1 MGEVEGRD
9 VARGEVMKIAVIG
22 TGYVGLVSGA
32 CFAQAGYPVT
42 CVDVDRAKVASL
54 TKGRVPIHEPGLAE
68 VMAEARRKGTLF
80 FSSDS
85 KAAASNADIVF
96 IAVGT
101 PPREFDGHADLSDL
115 NLVIGN
121 IAPVLREG
129 CLVVVKSTVPVGTG
143 DSIEEMI
150 QRLRPGLKFD
160 VVSNPE
166 FLRAG
171 CAVGDFKNPD
181 RVVIGAESKRAKA
194 VLAGV
199 YVALG
204 IDDRHILATRRRSAE
219 LIKYAANGFLATKIA
234 FINEI
239 ADLCEKLDAHIREVA
254 VGIGLDTRIGPQ
266 FLSAGPGFGGSCF
279 PKDARALA
287 KIGEE
292 CGARVSIIETVLA
305 SNDRRKRA
313 IVKKIRMASGD
324 DLRGKRIALL
334 GLTFKAGTDDMR
346 DAPAIALAET
356 LIEEGASIHA
366 YDPVGMARAAPLLPA
381 SVRYHASALE
391 AARRADVLVVVTE
404 WDEFRQLDLVRL
416 KREMATPLLVDLRN
430 MFSEE
435 HVTRLGF
442 AYCGIGHQSAW
453 HGPAVLPETSRI
465 SALPV
470 PAAARIG
477 RRNGLLTAEPLPS
490 TPAE

>member
-1 MGEVEGRD
+1 
-9 VARGEVMKIAVIG
+9 MKIAVIG

-42 CVDVDRAKVASL
+42 CVDVDREKVASL
-54 TKGRVPIHEPGLAE
+54 NKGRVPIYEPGLAE
-68 VMAEARRKGTLF
+68 VITDARRKRTLF
-80 FSSDS
+80 FSSDT
-85 KAAASNADIVF
+85 KAAASAADIIFV
-96 IAVGT
+96 AVGT
-101 PPREFDGHADLSDL
+101 PPRELDGHADLSDL
-115 NLVIGN
+115 DLVIAT

-143 DSIEEMI
+143 DRIEQI
-150 QRLRPGLKFD
+150 IRRLRPDLQFD
-160 VVSNPE
+160 VASNPE

-171 CAVGDFKNPD
+171 CAVGDFKKPD
-181 RVVIGAESKRAKA
+181 RVVIGAESKRAEA
-194 VLAGV
+194 ILSGV
-199 YVALG
+199 YVTLG
-204 IDDRHILATRRRSAE
+204 IENTRILATQRRSAE

-239 ADLCEKLDAHIREVA
+239 ADLCENLDARVREVA
-254 VGIGLDTRIGPQ
+254 LGIGLDTRIGPQ

-287 KIGEE
+287 RTGEE
-292 CGARVSIIETVLA
+292 CGARMSIIETVLA

-313 IVKKIRMASGD
+313 IVGKIRRASGG
-324 DLRGKRIALL
+324 DLRGKRVALL

-346 DAPAIALAET
+346 DAPAIALAEA

-366 YDPVGMARAAPLLPA
+366 YDPVGMTRAAPLLPS

-391 AARRADVLVVVTE
+391 AARRANVLVVVTE
-404 WDEFRQLDLVRL
+404 WDEFRQLDLGRL

-435 HVTRLGF
+435 HVTKLGF

-453 HGPAVLPETSRI
+453 HGQPLIPESTRRSTPPI
-465 SALPV
+465 SV
-470 PAAARIG
+470 AARTQ
-477 RRNGLLTAEPLPS
+477 RRKPLLTAEPLSS
-490 TPAE
+490 TAAE

>member
-1 MGEVEGRD
+1 MR
-9 VARGEVMKIAVIG
+9 IAVIG

-32 CFAQAGYPVT
+32 CFAEAGYRVT

-54 TKGRVPIHEPGLAE
+54 TQGRVPIYEPGLAE
-68 VMAEARRKGTLF
+68 VITEARRKGTLF
-80 FSSDS
+80 FTSDT
-85 KAAASNADIVF
+85 KAAVSNADIIF

-115 NLVIGN
+115 HLAIAT
-121 IAPVLREG
+121 IAPVLPQG
-129 CLVVVKSTVPVGTG
+129 CLIVVKSTVPVGTG
-143 DSIEEMI
+143 DRIEEMI
-150 QRLRPGLKFD
+150 HRLRPDLRFD
-160 VVSNPE
+160 VASNPE

-171 CAVGDFKNPD
+171 CAVRDFKQPD
-181 RVVIGAESKRAKA
+181 RVIIGVESKRPMA
-194 VLAGV
+194 VLKEV
-199 YVALG
+199 YAKLG
-204 IDDRHILATRRRSAE
+204 IESARLLKTQRRSAE

-239 ADLCEKLDAHIREVA
+239 ADLCENLDAHVREVA
-254 VGIGLDTRIGPQ
+254 LGIGLDTRIGPQ

-287 KIGEE
+287 RTGEE
-292 CGARVSIIETVLA
+292 CGARMSIIETVLA

-313 IVKKIRMASGD
+313 LVNKIRTASGD
-324 DLRGKRIALL
+324 NLRGKRVALF

-366 YDPVGMARAAPLLPA
+366 YDPVGMARAAPLLPS
-381 SVRYHASALE
+381 SVRYHASALD

-453 HGPAVLPETSRI
+453 HGPAVIPESTRRSTP
-465 SALPV
+465 PV
-470 PAAARIG
+470 SVAARIQ
-477 RRNGLLTAEPLPS
+477 RRKGLITAESLRS
-490 TPAE
+490 TAAE